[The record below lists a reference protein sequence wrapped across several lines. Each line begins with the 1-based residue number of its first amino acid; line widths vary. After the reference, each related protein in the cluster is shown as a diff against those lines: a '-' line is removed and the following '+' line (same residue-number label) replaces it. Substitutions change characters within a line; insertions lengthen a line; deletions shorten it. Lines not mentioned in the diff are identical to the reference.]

1 MRLWLW
7 ERETRWGISFV
18 EQFCRLRANFVTGE
32 DTFPAIS
39 RSHDHEFIYRYAS
52 ILREKE

>member
-18 EQFCRLRANFVTGE
+18 EQFCGLRANFVTGGRY
-32 DTFPAIS
+32 IS
-39 RSHDHEFIYRYAS
+39 SN
-52 ILREKE
+52 